1 MRTSDPLAE
10 TAVETDAGSGEVRP
24 AGALGETVVS
34 IPQRESI
41 NIAAQAKIGRFVI
54 VEKIGRGGMGV
65 VYAAYDPQLDRRV
78 AIKMLHDGLS
88 ETQGAR
94 LEREARAMAQLSHP
108 NVVTVHE
115 TGMFEGRLYIAIEY
129 VAGQTFGAWLRS
141 QPRTQL
147 AILDLMLQAG
157 RGLVAAHAVGLV
169 HRDFKP
175 ENVLVGHDG
184 RARVSDFAIS
194 SKKSLWTSQKYERRG
209 ANSSTS
215 RPPSI
220 PSCT

>member
-1 MRTSDPLAE
+1 VRTSDPLAE

-184 RARVSDFAIS
+184 RARVSDFGLVTAAGDVVTTRDDNS
-194 SKKSLWTSQKYERRG
+194 PASLSPAHSPART
-209 ANSSTS
+209 
-215 RPPSI
+215 
-220 PSCT
+220 